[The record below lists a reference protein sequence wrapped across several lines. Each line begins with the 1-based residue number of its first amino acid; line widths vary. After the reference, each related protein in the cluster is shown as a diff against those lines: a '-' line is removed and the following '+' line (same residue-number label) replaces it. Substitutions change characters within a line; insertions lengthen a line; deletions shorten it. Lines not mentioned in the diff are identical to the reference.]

1 MRVVLASKSPRRR
14 ELLAEIFHD
23 FDIIVSDADESLPEG
38 RTPAECAEIVA
49 TRKGFAV
56 AAGEGPG
63 ALVISS
69 DTMVELDGVIL
80 GKPESAEDAHR
91 MLSMLSGRTHNVHT
105 GVAVH
110 YRGRCFS
117 GVDTTRVE
125 FRALT
130 DTEID
135 EYIATGEPMDKA
147 GAYGIQG
154 LGGRFVVGFCGN
166 YDTVVGLS
174 VSLTKK
180 LVARARI
187 CDRYKPLN
195 KKEKKERIAAI
206 DARLAELY
214 PDAECAL
221 KYGGD
226 PWRLLVM
233 ARLSAQCTDARV
245 NEVSKSLFAEF
256 PDALSM
262 AEGDI
267 LRIEELVKPCG
278 LYRMKAAN
286 IKDASAE
293 LVARYGGEL
302 PSDMDEL
309 LTLPGVGRK
318 IANLLIGDVFGG
330 DAVVCDTHCIRICGR
345 LGMYPEQEKSPDK
358 IEKILRELLPAGHG
372 SDFCHR
378 IVLFGREVCTARS
391 PKCLEC
397 PLSDLCEHINRYNK
411 EEK

>member
-1 MRVVLASKSPRRR
+1 MKSPS
-14 ELLAEIFHD
+14 EINA
-23 FDIIVSDADESLPEG
+23 IIEG
-38 RTPAECAEIVA
+38 LKV
-49 TRKGFAV
+49 
-56 AAGEGPG
+56 
-63 ALVISS
+63 
-69 DTMVELDGVIL
+69 
-80 GKPESAEDAHR
+80 
-91 MLSMLSGRTHNVHT
+91 
-105 GVAVH
+105 
-110 YRGRCFS
+110 
-117 GVDTTRVE
+117 
-125 FRALT
+125 
-130 DTEID
+130 
-135 EYIATGEPMDKA
+135 
-147 GAYGIQG
+147 
-154 LGGRFVVGFCGN
+154 
-166 YDTVVGLS
+166 
-174 VSLTKK
+174 
-180 LVARARI
+180 
-187 CDRYKPLN
+187 
-195 KKEKKERIAAI
+195 
-206 DARLAELY
+206 LY

-221 KYGGD
+221 RYGGD

-345 LGMYPEQEKSPDK
+345 FGMYPESEKSPEK

-378 IVLFGREVCTARS
+378 IVLHGRAVCIARR
-391 PKCLEC
+391 PKCEEC
-397 PLSDLCEHINRYNK
+397 AIRQLCKNCPK
-411 EEK
+411 K